1 VSLWRKRKKKADVRI
16 DDNLEEE
23 GERKKMK
30 RSLLFFFCRREIGD
44 N

>member
-23 GERKKMK
+23 GERK
-30 RSLLFFFCRREIGD
+30 
-44 N
+44 